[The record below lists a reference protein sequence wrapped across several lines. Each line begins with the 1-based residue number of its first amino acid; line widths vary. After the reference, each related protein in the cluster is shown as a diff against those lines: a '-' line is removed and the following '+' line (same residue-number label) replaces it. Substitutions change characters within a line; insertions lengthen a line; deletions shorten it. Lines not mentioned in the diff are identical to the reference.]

1 MTRLTRLRLTQFR
14 NYDAL
19 DLKLSGRH
27 VCLFGANGA
36 GKTNLIEAI
45 SQFSPGRGLR
55 SAAIGELARAG
66 HNSRP
71 GTGWTVA
78 AELLPTGETEPHR
91 IGVAMEASA
100 SGAKRLHRLDGTNA
114 SAAEI
119 AELVRVVWMTPAMD
133 RVFAGG
139 AGDRRRFFDRQVM
152 AHIPAHGPLS
162 AAYEKAMRE
171 RNALLEKGL
180 PDPAWLSAVEGR
192 MAEAGAEIM
201 SNRTLIRARMQE
213 ALNLRAEDAFPK
225 ADLSLSDDAS
235 VTADALATRWSEMRR
250 TDAKAGRTLTG
261 PHRTDLTVIHRPTGL
276 PAAQC
281 STGQQ
286 KALLIG
292 LILASAAA
300 LSARIDGPA
309 PLLLLDEAAAHLDA
323 DRRAALFDAL
333 DELGGQAWL
342 TGTDR
347 NLFDAFGER
356 AERIEIDAGSIRS
369 DTA

>member
-1 MTRLTRLRLTQFR
+1 MTRLTRLRLTDFR
-14 NYDAL
+14 NYARL
-19 DLKLSGRH
+19 DLKLTGRH

-55 SAAIGELARAG
+55 SVAIGELARTGSAG
-66 HNSRP
+66 S
-71 GTGWTVA
+71 WTVA
-78 AELLPTGETEPHR
+78 AELVPGGGADAHR
-91 IGVAMEASA
+91 IGVALER
-100 SGAKRLHRLDGTNA
+100 SGPSAKRIHRLDGTPA
-114 SAAEI
+114 TAAEI
-119 AELVRVVWMTPAMD
+119 AEMVRVVWMTPAMD

-152 AHIPAHGPLS
+152 AHVPAHGPLS

-171 RNALLEKGL
+171 RNALLEQSL
-180 PDPAWLSAVEGR
+180 PDPAWLTAIEGR
-192 MAEAGAEIM
+192 MAEATAGIAA
-201 SNRTLIRARMQE
+201 NRALILARMQD
-213 ALNLRAEDAFPK
+213 ALDARAEGAFPK
-225 ADLSLSDDAS
+225 ADLRLDGSADEDA
-235 VTADALATRWSEMRR
+235 AALAARWAEMRR
-250 TDAKAGRTLTG
+250 ADAKAGRTLTG

-292 LILASAAA
+292 LILASADA
-300 LSARIDGPA
+300 LAARIDGPS

-333 DELGGQAWL
+333 DALGGQAWL

-347 NLFDAFGER
+347 ELFEAFGDR
-356 AERIEIDAGSIRS
+356 AERIEISGGELVAGPK
-369 DTA
+369 AL

>member
-1 MTRLTRLRLTQFR
+1 MTRLTRLRLTDFR
-14 NYDAL
+14 NYRQL

-55 SAAIGELARAG
+55 SVAIGDLARAG
-66 HNSRP
+66 S
-71 GTGWTVA
+71 GAGWTVSA
-78 AELLPTGETEPHR
+78 DLVPQDGADPHR
-91 IGVAMEASA
+91 IGVALER
-100 SGAKRLHRLDGTNA
+100 SGPSAKRLHRLDGTNA

-119 AELVRVVWMTPAMD
+119 AELVRVVWLTPAMD

-139 AGDRRRFFDRQVM
+139 AGERRRFFDRQGM

-171 RNALLEKGL
+171 RNALLEHSL
-180 PDPAWLSAVEGR
+180 PDPAWLTAIEGR

-201 SNRTLIRARMQE
+201 ANRQLILARMQD
-213 ALNLRAEDAFPK
+213 ALNDRPEGAFPK
-225 ADLSLSDDAS
+225 ADLQLDGPVDG
-235 VTADALATRWSEMRR
+235 TLEALASRWAEMRR
-250 TDAKAGRTLTG
+250 VDAKAGRTLSG
-261 PHRTDLTVIHRPTGL
+261 PHRTDLSVIHRPTGL

-292 LILASAAA
+292 LILASASA
-300 LSARIDGPA
+300 LAARIDGPA

-333 DELGGQAWL
+333 DALGGQAWL

-347 NLFDAFGER
+347 ELFEAFGER
-356 AERIEIDAGSIRS
+356 AERIEISGGAVAAGE
-369 DTA
+369 A